1 MIEDMVARTKNTAA
15 VKDTILH
22 ALPLTADMMRKR
34 VYIHYTTLLKRG
46 ESEILTYRC
55 ECT

>member
-34 VYIHYTTLLKRG
+34 VYIHYTTILKRG
-46 ESEILTYRC
+46 ESEILIYPC
-55 ECT
+55 EYT